1 MFSFLCSCSILSVS
15 SFFFLFYYPSTTEIY
30 TYRHTLSLPVALP
43 ISCRLCAA
51 GLRLGTRTRRGGAR
65 DPGRSRG
72 ACRQGTHGGHVLPR
86 SEPRRI
92 SVCRTGPKRQGRRA
106 LVHHR
111 SNETAQ
117 RDRGRQGG
125 GHQGNP
131 GRKRRTGRIWS
142 TLVCDWL
149 TTCSR
154 KF

>member
-1 MFSFLCSCSILSVS
+1 MIRRPPRS
-15 SFFFLFYYPSTTEIY
+15 
-30 TYRHTLSLPVALP
+30 
-43 ISCRLCAA
+43 
-51 GLRLGTRTRRGGAR
+51 TRT
-65 DPGRSRG
+65 DTLFPYTTLFRS
-72 ACRQGTHGGHVLPR
+72 GHVLPR

-154 KF
+154 IFLLPIAAQLPCVYSAIGSASCRERVCEYV